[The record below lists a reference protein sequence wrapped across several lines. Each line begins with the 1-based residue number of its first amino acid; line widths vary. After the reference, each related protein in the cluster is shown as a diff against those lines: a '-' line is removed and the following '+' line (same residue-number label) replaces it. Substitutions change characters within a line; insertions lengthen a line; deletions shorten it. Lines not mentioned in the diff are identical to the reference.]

1 MKKTFFAASAA
12 LAVVMC
18 LLSLAGCLY
27 VNERAEFSDANVSD
41 ACADVPALSQGAVPA
56 IGSLYIGRP
65 DVGQYVFLS
74 QKSTGDVRDAVY
86 KALLNVETTCDI
98 SSYAVDRNNIGAVY
112 SEIINS
118 SPELFYVTGRLR
130 YTYNKQTNCILI
142 LTFEYSMT
150 PAEIATAK
158 SEYEDFLER
167 IVSTVP
173 DNMTSGFDIALFV
186 HDYIC
191 INFEYDS
198 EQKIADAYGFFK
210 NGKGVCQSYTLA
222 YMAVLRRFGIDVGY
236 ASSVTMNHIW
246 NTVSIDGKWY
256 HVDVTW
262 DDPLDKNCG
271 DVPGRA
277 RHDNFLCSDEA
288 MIKNGHSDWSSVRCT
303 DIRFDTDVLDGVRTA
318 FAFLD
323 GSWYTISYVDS
334 SIYRMNTESF
344 ELTKVLTGS
353 WLWPVNGNIEE
364 GYYTEKYSNICTFG
378 DVLCFTSS
386 RSIFAL
392 DPVNMIH
399 SLLYTYT
406 GDEGCIYSLK
416 TEGESLIYT
425 VAKTPYAKERSVRTF
440 TREENP
446 PETGTKYMSLDCGDE
461 TARSIFSVN
470 QKNGRT
476 DMRFVMIGNLSKMTD
491 YRSWVLKISFESDG
505 VTVRDFVRYFEGE
518 GDLLCLYAAVNA
530 GNDYYSAAEGYCLF
544 GVSIKGIPDN
554 EWQSVIITLSA
565 DGYDEPIIESRVE
578 NSDINM
584 SAKPTDPETVPEEN
598 I

>member
-1 MKKTFFAASAA
+1 MKKTFFAVSAV

-27 VNERAEFSDANVSD
+27 VNECAGFVDANVSG
-41 ACADVPALSQGAVPA
+41 ACADVPALSQGGFPA
-56 IGSLYIGRP
+56 TGSLCIDRSDIGR
-65 DVGQYVFLS
+65 YVLLS
-74 QKSTGDVRDAVY
+74 QKSTGDVSDAIY
-86 KALLNVETTCDI
+86 KALLNVEATCDI

-112 SEIINS
+112 SGIINS

-150 PAEIATAK
+150 PAEAATAK
-158 SEYEDFLER
+158 SEYEDFLDR
-167 IVSTVP
+167 IISTVP
-173 DNMTSGFDIALFV
+173 DDMTSEFDIALFV
-186 HDYIC
+186 HDYLC
-191 INFEYDS
+191 VNFEYDS

-222 YMAVLRRFGIDVGY
+222 YMAVLRRFDIDVGY
-236 ASSVTMNHIW
+236 ASSVAMNHIW
-246 NTVSIDGKWY
+246 NTVNIDGKWY

-277 RHDNFLCSDEA
+277 HHDNFLCSDQA

-303 DIRFDTDVLDGVRTA
+303 DTRFDADVLDGVRTA

-323 GSWYTISYVDS
+323 GSWYTVSYVDGG
-334 SIYRMNTESF
+334 IYRMNTESF
-344 ELTKVLTGS
+344 ELTKILTVS
-353 WLWPVNGNIEE
+353 QSWPVNGNIEE
-364 GYYTEKYSNICTFG
+364 GYYTENYSNICTFG
-378 DVLCFTSS
+378 DVLCFNSS
-386 RSIFAL
+386 RSIFTF
-392 DPVNMIH
+392 DPVNMMYGT
-399 SLLYTYT
+399 LYTYT
-406 GDEGCIYSLK
+406 DEGCIYSLK
-416 TEGESLIYT
+416 SEGKSLIYT

-440 TREENP
+440 VRDEKPSEP
-446 PETGTKYMSLDCGDE
+446 GTKYMSLDCGDE

-470 QKNGRT
+470 QRDGRT
-476 DMRFVMIGNLSKMTD
+476 DMRLVMIGNLSKMTD

-518 GDLLCLYAAVNA
+518 GDLLYLYAAVNA
-530 GNDYYSAAEGYCLF
+530 GNDYYSAADGYCIF

-565 DGYDEPIIESRVE
+565 DGDTEPIIESRIE

-584 SAKPTDPETVPEEN
+584 SAKPTETETVPEEN